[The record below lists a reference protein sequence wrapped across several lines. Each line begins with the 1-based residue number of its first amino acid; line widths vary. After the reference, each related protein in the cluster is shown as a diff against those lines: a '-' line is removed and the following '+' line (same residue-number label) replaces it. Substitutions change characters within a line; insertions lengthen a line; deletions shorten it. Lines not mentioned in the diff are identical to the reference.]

1 MDHGGSWGIL
11 GGSWVRVV
19 LAGFGGLWRVLH
31 GSWGVLGDFGD
42 RGGIVRNLGGI
53 LVIFLGGA
61 FGDLG
66 GDLRGFWG
74 DLEGS

>member
-11 GGSWVRVV
+11 GGSWVGVV